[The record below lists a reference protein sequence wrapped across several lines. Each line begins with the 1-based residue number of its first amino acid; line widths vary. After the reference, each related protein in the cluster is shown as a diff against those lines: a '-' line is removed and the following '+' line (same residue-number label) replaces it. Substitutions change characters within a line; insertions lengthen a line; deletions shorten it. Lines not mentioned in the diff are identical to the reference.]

1 MSQDLHRVLA
11 RQLRKLGLNAQLSP
25 DAETWRKLL
34 SVIDQTYRDADHD
47 RYTLE
52 RSLALSSEEM
62 QSLYQRQKSSYEAR
76 LSALF
81 GTIHDLI
88 WLKDTEGVY
97 LACNPMFE
105 RYIGAKEAE
114 IVGKTDYDLMA
125 KDRADYA
132 RKHDLIAMSQKI
144 PYFNEREAVFAD
156 DGHVA
161 WMETIKTPM
170 YDETGKLIGVIG
182 IARDITARKQGE
194 IALKR
199 ANDEMT
205 ALLRRNQVLMKTA
218 NDGIHVMDIQ
228 GNIVEVN
235 DAFCDMLGYT
245 REEALHLNAADWD
258 AQWSCEELQERFR
271 GFIGKSAVFETVH
284 RRKDGTLLNVE
295 ISSTGVEIDGMP
307 YLFAASRNITE
318 RKKIQEELNRRESYL
333 TAIIENQDGMVW
345 LKDRDGRYL
354 AVNRKYVAVCG
365 RDTQQ
370 IIGKTDF
377 ELWPRDVAEKYRADD
392 MRVVATGES
401 LRTEESGFDNGAL
414 RWYEAF
420 KSPVFNETGEVV
432 ATTGSSHDITERRQA
447 EDDLRIAAVTFETH
461 EAILITD
468 AHANIIRVNQAFT
481 DVTGYTAAE
490 VLGKNPRIMSSG
502 RQDKTFYIEM
512 WQQLLHTGSWSGEI
526 WDKRKNGQIYP
537 KWLNITAV
545 KNEQRETTRY
555 VAIFSDITA
564 RKQTEEEIR
573 NLAFYDALTKLPN
586 RRLFLERFR
595 AALPVSVRNNNY
607 GAVLFLD
614 MDRFKVP
621 NDTLGHDCGDL
632 MLIEVAARIKSC
644 VREMDTV
651 ARLGGDEFVVL
662 IEEISSIKEEAS
674 RKVGRV
680 AEKIRSSLARPYD
693 LRGHEHHSS
702 PSIGISLYRGNGESI
717 DELIQHADMA
727 MYQAKHSG
735 RNAVRFFDPVMQHS
749 VAEHTAIT
757 NDLYHAIAR
766 QELHLHYQL
775 QIDGNYSPL
784 GAEAL
789 LRWSH
794 PQRGL
799 LMPKQ
804 FIPIAEEGLL
814 ILDLDRWVLETACRQ
829 LYLWGKAERSRDL
842 KLSVN
847 VSAKQFAQSDF
858 VPMVADILERH
869 QANPA
874 RLKLE
879 LTGDMVL
886 NDLDGTVKKMHAL
899 KALGIRLTMDDFGG
913 GYSSLSYLKQL
924 PLDQLKIGQ
933 EFVQGITM
941 DGNDAL
947 LVEAIIDL
955 ANSFQ
960 INVIAEGVETE
971 AQFAFLK
978 HLDCMAYQGYLFGR
992 PVPLPEF
999 DRLLHTR

>member
-1 MSQDLHRVLA
+1 
-11 RQLRKLGLNAQLSP
+11 
-25 DAETWRKLL
+25 LL
-34 SVIDQTYRDADHD
+34 SDIDQTYRDADHD

-62 QSLYQRQKSSYEAR
+62 QALYLRQKSSYEAR
-76 LSALF
+76 LRALF

-88 WLKDTEGVY
+88 WLKSPEGVY

-105 RYIGAKEAE
+105 RYIGAKESE
-114 IVGKTDYDLMA
+114 IIGKTDYDLVD
-125 KDRADYA
+125 KELADYSCE
-132 RKHDLIAMSQKI
+132 HDRIAISKGA
-144 PYFNEREAVFAD
+144 PCFNERSVAFAD
-156 DGHVA
+156 DGHIA
-161 WMETIKTPM
+161 WMETVKTPM
-170 YDETGKLIGVIG
+170 FDESGKLIGVIG
-182 IARDITARKQGE
+182 IARDISERKQSE

-199 ANDEMT
+199 ANDDMA

-245 REEALHLNAADWD
+245 REEAGHLNATDWD
-258 AQWSCEELQERFR
+258 AQWSSEELQEKFSK
-271 GFIGKSAVFETVH
+271 FIGKSAVFETVH
-284 RRKDGTLLNVE
+284 RRKDGILLNVE
-295 ISSTGVEIDGMP
+295 ISSTGVEIDGTP

-318 RKKIQEELNRRESYL
+318 RKNILEELKRRESYL

-345 LKDRDGRYL
+345 LKDKEGRYL
-354 AVNRKYVAVCG
+354 AVNQRYVAVCG
-365 RDTQQ
+365 KDIQQ

-401 LRTEESGFDNGAL
+401 LLTEESGFDNGAL
-414 RWYEAF
+414 RWYETF
-420 KSPVFNETGEVV
+420 KSPVFNEAGEVV

-468 AHANIIRVNQAFT
+468 VHANIIRVNQAFT

-502 RQDKTFYIEM
+502 RQDKTFYVEM

-537 KWLNITAV
+537 KWMNITAV
-545 KNEQRETTRY
+545 RNEQHETTRY

-595 AALPVSVRNNNY
+595 AALSVSTRNNNY

-614 MDRFKVP
+614 MDRFKVL
-621 NDTLGHDCGDL
+621 NDTLGHDYGDL
-632 MLIEVAARIKSC
+632 MLIEVSARIKSC

-662 IEEISSIKEEAS
+662 IEEIGSDKKEAS

-680 AEKIRSSLARPYD
+680 AEKIRVSLALPYD
-693 LRGHEHHSS
+693 LGGHEHHSS
-702 PSIGISLYRGNGESI
+702 PSIGISLYRGNEETI

-766 QELHLHYQL
+766 QELHLHYQI
-775 QIDGNYSPL
+775 QIDGNYRPL

-789 LRWSH
+789 LRWDH
-794 PQRGL
+794 PQRGM
-799 LMPKQ
+799 LMPRQ

-829 LYLWGKAERSRDL
+829 LFLWGKAEQTCDL
-842 KLSVN
+842 KLSIN
-847 VSAKQFAQSDF
+847 VSAKQFAQPNF
-858 VPMVADILERH
+858 VDMVADTLERH

-886 NDLDGTVKKMHAL
+886 NDLGGTVKKMHAL
-899 KALGIRLTMDDFGG
+899 KAIGVRLAMDDFGG

-933 EFVQGITM
+933 EFIQGITL

-960 INVIAEGVETE
+960 VNVIAEGVETE
-971 AQFAFLK
+971 AQLAFLK

-992 PVPLPEF
+992 PVSLPDF
-999 DRLLHTR
+999 DRFLYTR